1 MQCRYILLYVFIFS
15 VSFTHLGANLQGTK
29 ISIPKNRNLFCKLV
43 PCKEQPLYYF
53 LLDGNNMRSL
63 DNYLTI
69 LGKKILSNIILI
81 IITVLNVKLRVIK
94 LYLLDYLG
102 NMS

>member
-69 LGKKILSNIILI
+69 LGKKDFEQYYLNNNYCIKCQ
-81 IITVLNVKLRVIK
+81 ITSDKTVFAGLPW
-94 LYLLDYLG
+94 
-102 NMS
+102 